1 MYGSHWEKLKR
12 IVQLGCAGHLFSSQ
26 SWRIRKK
33 MCLFCTCA
41 EDANQSKMEAG
52 TPEMA
57 WVDLSSNSY
66 YSHKSQ
72 AWHHRPVTPALNAR
86 HKWILKS
93 PHRSVSLAGSASCSV
108 RDPVSRA
115 IKQWA
120 TESNTWRPSMAFM
133 LVATPTLTCTLYTH
147 THTLTPHTREGNWG
161 LVGDLCVW
169 GLLLFVIFCCA
180 VGIMKW

>member
-1 MYGSHWEKLKR
+1 
-12 IVQLGCAGHLFSSQ
+12 
-26 SWRIRKK
+26 
-33 MCLFCTCA
+33 MCLFCTCT

-120 TESNTWRPSMAFM
+120 TESNTWRPSMAFT

-169 GLLLFVIFCCA
+169 GLLLFVMFCCA